1 MIGPENSRHPL
12 NQSGAKLKTITAWS
26 PAFSRALASLTVL
39 ALSSHWLLKV
49 FPLLIGHCDYFG
61 FGIMTQPKNSL
72 FTLIGLENS
81 SQSLIQSDAN

>member
-1 MIGPENSRHPL
+1 MIGLENSRHPL
-12 NQSGAKLKTITAWS
+12 NQSDAKLKTITAWS

-49 FPLLIGHCDYFG
+49 FLLLIGRYDYFG
-61 FGIMTQPKNSL
+61 FGIMTQLEKFL

-81 SQSLIQSDAN
+81 SHSLIQSVAD

>member
-12 NQSGAKLKTITAWS
+12 NQSGAKLKTITACS

-49 FPLLIGHCDYFG
+49 FPLLIGRCDYFG
-61 FGIMTQPKNSL
+61 FGVMTQPKNSL